1 MSTHYMNTHKGPVY
15 MVVAQYILSV
25 TVLLLPSYICL
36 PSSWVIEVEAITQSS
51 ENKGR
56 ASLE

>member
-1 MSTHYMNTHKGPVY
+1 MNTHKGPVH

-25 TVLLLPSYICL
+25 TVLLLSSYICL
-36 PSSWVIEVEAITQSS
+36 SSSWVIEVEAITQSS

-56 ASLE
+56 APLG